1 MKITGIALKN
11 VIVSAAILSA
21 SFMFSLLIQNL
32 FSDQS
37 LIPALFVLAVFLIS
51 LITGSYVC
59 GIVSSFIS
67 VLAVNFAFTFPYF
80 KFNFT
85 VPENLVSAVIMLIV
99 TILTST
105 LTTKIN
111 IQEKIKT
118 EGEKEK
124 MRANLLR
131 AVSHDLRTPL
141 TTIYGSCSAII
152 ENYDRIAKER
162 QIKLLKEI
170 QEDAQWLIQMVEN
183 LLSVTRIDKEKVN
196 IKKNPTVLE
205 ELIDS
210 VLIKFRKRYPN
221 QNVYTDIPDEFISI
235 PMDAMLIEQVIINL
249 LENAVQHLK

>member
-111 IQEKIKT
+111 IQEKIKS
-118 EGEKEK
+118 EGEKQK
-124 MRANLLR
+124 MRANL
-131 AVSHDLRTPL
+131 
-141 TTIYGSCSAII
+141 
-152 ENYDRIAKER
+152 
-162 QIKLLKEI
+162 
-170 QEDAQWLIQMVEN
+170 
-183 LLSVTRIDKEKVN
+183 
-196 IKKNPTVLE
+196 
-205 ELIDS
+205 
-210 VLIKFRKRYPN
+210 
-221 QNVYTDIPDEFISI
+221 
-235 PMDAMLIEQVIINL
+235 
-249 LENAVQHLK
+249 